1 MHGLLVWFGSK
12 LETGRNRGQP
22 VARQKSRQPAMS
34 EFTVRTRKFQNNP
47 LLGRKQFVLDAIHPG
62 MANVSKKDLAEKLRS
77 MYKVHDVQCI
87 QLFSFKTAFGGGRS
101 SGFGLI
107 YENIEKLKKFEPKY
121 RLKRTGLGGEKSG
134 PGRRAKKDTKN
145 RMKKARGKDKAKA
158 GSKKWEKVQET
169 QEPLDPHGKTSHEL
183 ARMDWRQFRFRSTCN
198 PAGSCRSIPIIHVK
212 VFFSQLSNWTS
223 MVPAS
228 SLGFVYQTWCI

>member
-1 MHGLLVWFGSK
+1 MSPRRTWLRSCAACTRFMMFS
-12 LETGRNRGQP
+12 
-22 VARQKSRQPAMS
+22 ASSSSASRQLS
-34 EFTVRTRKFQNNP
+34 EV
-47 LLGRKQFVLDAIHPG
+47 DAAAAI
-62 MANVSKKDLAEKLRS
+62 
-77 MYKVHDVQCI
+77 
-87 QLFSFKTAFGGGRS
+87 
-101 SGFGLI
+101 GLI

-183 ARMDWRQFRFRSTCN
+183 ARMDWRQFRFRLTCN

-212 VFFSQLSNWTS
+212 VSFSQLSNWTS

-228 SLGFVYQTWCI
+228 SLGFVYQIWCI